1 MEASYLAAK
10 GKVEQL
16 ELGMKLKEEA
26 WNGIQEGWKRQ
37 EEGWKSK
44 EEAWKMMES
53 MWKSNSMRTEMQ
65 AVLPA
70 PVIDVLV
77 QTDSVT
83 RKNEFCQTVQPGGVD
98 FQVQVSM
105 QPERKMTGTQTIK
118 EEVGIPNR
126 PSSNSS
132 KQTKKRKLSSI
143 QTATRNNNAGLPIDT
158 SSSISSHR
166 RQTNEDRTQGTQTQI
181 LNDSILNS
189 EVYKIYCQHEDPKEA
204 MTKIQQMKHCSKFLE
219 AKITPSEGIL
229 SRRLQSIFK
238 TTFLSVFPK
247 DTIFYRKDLEEYN
260 STIGIYDAISKY
272 KIKIDNEGNVEK
284 NQKSSSSKKKTFTIE
299 QLFMNSLTKI
309 ILVQPNGYEVWFIR
323 DFDKGSGIS
332 KWYRGYAYTVNSAMR
347 IAKLSALGIETP
359 ASDKTSEIRSPTSSV
374 SWLRFA
380 EDLMKHSLKGIVCHS
395 SLLTN

>member
-1 MEASYLAAK
+1 M
-10 GKVEQL
+10 EQL

-44 EEAWKMMES
+44 EEAWKMMEA
-53 MWKSNSMRTEMQ
+53 MWKSNSMRTEML

-77 QTDSVT
+77 QTESIT

-98 FQVQVSM
+98 FQIQVSM
-105 QPERKMTGTQTIK
+105 QPDRKMTGTQTIK
-118 EEVGIPNR
+118 EEVAMPNR

-132 KQTKKRKLSSI
+132 QQTKKRKLSSI
-143 QTATRNNNAGLPIDT
+143 QTARRNVNAGVQVDIPSTTPSNQRQQT
-158 SSSISSHR
+158 S
-166 RQTNEDRTQGTQTQI
+166 EDRTKGTETPT
-181 LNDSILNS
+181 LDESILNS
-189 EVYKIYCQHEDPKEA
+189 EVYKIYCQYEDPKEA
-204 MTKIQQMKHCSKFLE
+204 MTKIKQMKHCSKFIE
-219 AKITPSEGIL
+219 AKMTPSEGVL

-238 TTFLSVFPK
+238 TTFLSVFPG
-247 DTIFYRKDLEEYN
+247 RKHLEEYN

-272 KIKIDNEGNVEK
+272 KIKLDNEGNVEK
-284 NQKSSSSKKKTFTIE
+284 NQKSSCSKKKTITIE
-299 QLFMNSLTKI
+299 QLFMISLTKI

-323 DFDKGSGIS
+323 DFDKGSRIS
-332 KWYRGYAYTVNSAMR
+332 KWYRGYAYTVNSAVR
-347 IAKLSALGIETP
+347 IAKLNVLGVETP
-359 ASDKTSEIRSPTSSV
+359 ASDETSERRPQTV

>member
-44 EEAWKMMES
+44 EEAWKMMEA

-77 QTDSVT
+77 QTDNVP
-83 RKNEFCQTVQPGGVD
+83 RKNNFCQTVKSTSID
-98 FQVQVSM
+98 FQIQVSM
-105 QPERKMTGTQTIK
+105 QPGRKMTGTQTIK
-118 EEVGIPNR
+118 EEVAMPNR
-126 PSSNSS
+126 PSSNRS

-143 QTATRNNNAGLPIDT
+143 QTATRNDNAGP
-158 SSSISSHR
+158 SSTPSHR
-166 RQTNEDRTQGTQTQI
+166 RQQTSEARAQGTQTPK
-181 LNDSILNS
+181 LNESILNS

-204 MTKIQQMKHCSKFLE
+204 ITKIKQMKHCIKFIE
-219 AKITPSEGIL
+219 AKMTSNEKVL
-229 SRRLQSIFK
+229 SRGFQSIFK
-238 TTFLSVFPK
+238 TTFLSVFPGIK
-247 DTIFYRKDLEEYN
+247 HLEEYN

-272 KIKIDNEGNVEK
+272 KIKIDNEGNIEK
-284 NQKSSSSKKKTFTIE
+284 NQKSSGSKKKTITIE

-309 ILVQPNGYEVWFIR
+309 ILIQPNGYEVWFIK
-323 DFDKGSGIS
+323 DFDKGSGVS
-332 KWYRGYAYTVNSAMR
+332 KWYRGYAYTVNSAVR
-347 IAKLSALGIETP
+347 IAKLNALGIETP
-359 ASDKTSEIRSPTSSV
+359 ASDETEYRGSGTV
-374 SWLRFA
+374 SWLQFA
-380 EDLMKHSLKGIVCHS
+380 EDSIKHSLKGIVCPS
-395 SLLTN
+395 SLLTH